1 MAGETYTVSTGSHAS
16 YTRHREE
23 VILGFTTRPR
33 PAVRYFFFSLPGLAG
48 CRSAEV
54 SSGLLGT
61 SAARGYNMTA
71 GTGTAFSGLPCVFVQ
86 R

>member
-23 VILGFTTRPR
+23 VILDLTTRP
-33 PAVRYFFFSLPGLAG
+33 AVGFFLFRDWLAG

-61 SAARGYNMTA
+61 SAARGHNVTARTGMT
-71 GTGTAFSGLPCVFVQ
+71 FSGLPCVFE